1 MAKYYNVTRGP
12 LAASLSGGRS
22 VTIPPKSWF
31 EIAGGD
37 EGSAGV
43 SALVRKGYLKRST
56 LPIESESTPVVPVV
70 VPVVATILPELV
82 VDLDLG
88 IKNEAKAIEAKAEA
102 KKK

>member
-22 VTIPPKSWF
+22 VTIPPKAWF
-31 EIAGGD
+31 EIASGD

-43 SALVRKGYLKRST
+43 AALVRKGYLKRST
-56 LPIESESTPVVPVV
+56 LPIEPESVPVVPVV
-70 VPVVATILPELV
+70 SIILPELV

-88 IKNEAKAIEAKAEA
+88 IKNEAKAVEAKAEA